1 MTDKSSKHTDGR
13 DSAGS
18 SSPDAEQDR
27 KGSSTHDFYGAV
39 AQLEESLQDLVG
51 QKKEETLRQATA
63 FIKDASARL
72 NDQISGR
79 EDEEPLPPSRRR
91 RRRRSRRRMFRLQPG
106 SDHLYRGPNSKIG
119 GVCSGFAR
127 YLGVETWA
135 VRLAA
140 VTGLIFVPTL
150 VLPAYFVAYFVMDTT
165 PGHRAKR
172 RRHENQG
179 GLGKTKRFR
188 AKRRFATTRRQHS
201 QDSGREPADFQ
212 YTDATAS
219 WPPRRLLTHNRA
231 DLAQAELRLRRIESF
246 VTSDTYELQKEL
258 KKMEQ

>member
-1 MTDKSSKHTDGR
+1 MTDKSSQHR
-13 DSAGS
+13 DDPDMVRS
-18 SSPDAEQDR
+18 SSQDSEQSR
-27 KGSSTHDFYGAV
+27 KGSSTDDFYGAV

-79 EDEEPLPPSRRR
+79 EDDEPLPRSRR
-91 RRRRSRRRMFRLQPG
+91 RRRRSRQRMFRLQPG

-150 VLPAYFVAYFVMDTT
+150 VLPAYIVAYFVMDTT

-179 GLGKTKRFR
+179 GLGKAKRFR
-188 AKRRFATTRRQHS
+188 AKRRFATARRYHS
-201 QDSGREPADFQ
+201 RDSGREPADAQ
-212 YTDATAS
+212 YTDAAAS
-219 WPPRRLLTHNRA
+219 WAPRRMLTHNRA

>member
-79 EDEEPLPPSRRR
+79 EDEEPLP
-91 RRRRSRRRMFRLQPG
+91 LQEDG
-106 SDHLYRGPNSKIG
+106 DVAVLDG
-119 GVCSGFAR
+119 GC
-127 YLGVETWA
+127 LGCNPV
-135 VRLAA
+135 
-140 VTGLIFVPTL
+140 VTICIEDQTAKSVVSVL
-150 VLPAYFVAYFVMDTT
+150 VLRVTWVS
-165 PGHRAKR
+165 K
-172 RRHENQG
+172 
-179 GLGKTKRFR
+179 LGPL
-188 AKRRFATTRRQHS
+188 
-201 QDSGREPADFQ
+201 G
-212 YTDATAS
+212 
-219 WPPRRLLTHNRA
+219 W
-231 DLAQAELRLRRIESF
+231 LR
-246 VTSDTYELQKEL
+246 
-258 KKMEQ
+258 